1 MKELDLHGTR
11 HEEVERLL
19 ENFILLNEPPLKVIT
34 GNSTYMQSKLEMF
47 CSKHKISYE
56 ILILGLTIICI
67 SNMFSFFVSFP
78 ISKPR
83 EYCVFSPVSP
93 SLKYHLMLITKPF

>member
-1 MKELDLHGTR
+1 MKVLDLHGVR

-47 CSKHKISYE
+47 CSKHNMNCKQWDNWGEYT
-56 ILILGLTIICI
+56 ILAGHGE
-67 SNMFSFFVSFP
+67 N
-78 ISKPR
+78 K
-83 EYCVFSPVSP
+83 
-93 SLKYHLMLITKPF
+93 